1 MKKYAADNTGRTAP
15 STEDDDS
22 DLVSEEDDDSDGDDV
37 DSDELEELMGRTDA
51 SHALSQQQD
60 FVHL

>member
-15 STEDDDS
+15 LTEDDDS

-37 DSDELEELMGRTDA
+37 DSDDLEELMGRTDA